1 MEVHKFGGASVKDV
15 DGFKNVVKII
25 QSYRKEKAV
34 VVLSALGKTTNAL
47 QKVVSDHYAADIDP
61 FQSLNQIKKTH
72 YDIIE
77 QLFDNKEQI
86 LDEINEAFV
95 EIEWMIEDAPH
106 EDYDFEYDQIV
117 SVGELVSTKILNH
130 YLQIVGVK
138 AIWLDVRDVIL
149 TDNTYREAKVDW
161 VETEK
166 RINIKINQL
175 AKDYDVIVT
184 QGFIA
189 ATSENFT
196 TTLGREG
203 SDFTAS
209 IFSYCLGVKEMSIW
223 KDVPGILSG
232 DPRLFEDATKI
243 DQMSYRE
250 AIEMTYY
257 GAKVIHPKT
266 IKPIQNKGIP
276 LHIRSFIE
284 PEGTGTW
291 ISDQKDVDYPPIIV
305 FEHNQCLLR
314 IATKNFSFVAED
326 HLSEIFSLV
335 AKHRVKIKMMKNT
348 AVSFIISAD
357 NDAHRIQKLVTD
369 LSENFNIDQQED
381 LELLT
386 IRHYNKEIIERLTQD
401 RTKLFVERIPNTIQ
415 MIVKPNPDLQL
426 GDKA

>member
-15 DGFKNVVKII
+15 DGFKNVANII
-25 QSYRKEKAV
+25 ATYRKGKSV
-34 VVLSALGKTTNAL
+34 IVLSALGKTTNAL
-47 QKVVSDHYAADIDP
+47 QQVVADHYDEGKDP
-61 FQSLNQIKKTH
+61 FVSLNELKQKH
-72 YDIIE
+72 YDIID
-77 QLFDNKEQI
+77 QLFDDKEVI

-117 SVGELVSTKILNH
+117 SIGELVSTKILAH
-130 YLQIVGVK
+130 YLHAQGVK
-138 AIWLDVRDVIL
+138 VLWLDVRDVVL
-149 TDNTYREAKVDW
+149 SDNTYREAKIDW
-161 VETEK
+161 SETEK
-166 RINIKINQL
+166 RIKNKTEQLFIN
-175 AKDYDVIVT
+175 YDVIVT

-209 IFSYCLGVKEMSIW
+209 IFSYCLDVKEMSVW

-232 DPRLFEDATKI
+232 DPRLFDDVTKI
-243 DQMSYRE
+243 DKMSYRE

-266 IKPIQNKGIP
+266 IKPIQNKNIP
-276 LHIRSFIE
+276 LHIRSFVE

-291 ISDQKDVDYPPIIV
+291 ISDIKEVSYPPIIV

-335 AKHRVKIKMMKNT
+335 AKYRVKIKMMKNT
-348 AVSFIISAD
+348 AVSFIISVD
-357 NDAHRIQKLVTD
+357 NVPHRIQKLVQD
-369 LSENFNIDQQED
+369 LSENFHINQEED

-386 IRHYNKEIIERLTQD
+386 IRHYNKEIIDRLTQD
-401 RTKLFVERIPNTIQ
+401 RTKLFTERIPKTIQ
-415 MIVKPNPDLQL
+415 MIVKPNPCLQL